1 MTQADLP
8 LLARVLACVILH
20 KGKLRSGISMHT
32 GFIRLFSS
40 SGEEISILKED
51 WAKVSPF
58 IEDGT
63 FDPMLFPYKVRGVV
77 PRHPNIP
84 SPLVD
89 VRARGLYDRII
100 GVLTPLFPEVPTS
113 DL

>member
-1 MTQADLP
+1 
-8 LLARVLACVILH
+8 
-20 KGKLRSGISMHT
+20 MHT
-32 GFIRLFSS
+32 GFVRLSS
-40 SGEEISILKED
+40 SAGEEVAVLRED
-51 WAKVSPF
+51 WVKVAPF

-63 FDPMLFPYKVRGVV
+63 FDPMLFPYKIRGVV
-77 PRHPNIP
+77 PRHPNTS

-89 VRARGLYDRII
+89 VRAKGLYDRIL